1 MGTRAVMAPSIPE
14 AITSSEEQ
22 AVIAAVQAGNTA
34 FFAKLVTAYQDR
46 LFGAMC
52 IVLGNRQD
60 AEDVTQEAFAK
71 AFLKLD
77 TFQGR
82 SSFFTWL
89 HRIARHVAIDNRRR
103 GWRERQQRLA
113 DVGDGLDLVSSS
125 VMRSPDPDPGEVAE
139 RNENHQRLYR
149 ALAMMDQERR
159 EVITLRDLQGLDYA
173 EIAEILQVPVGTVRS
188 RLHRARLEL
197 KDLLAGSAGDEA
209 GGRHPSWS
217 VATGEDR

>member
-1 MGTRAVMAPSIPE
+1 MAPSIPE

-103 GWRERQQRLA
+103 GWRERQQRNA
-113 DVGDGLDLVSSS
+113 DVGDVHDLASSTL
-125 VMRSPDPDPGEVAE
+125 MRASDPGPAEAAE
-139 RNENHQRLYR
+139 RKENHQRLYR
-149 ALAMMDQERR
+149 ALATMDEERR

-173 EIAEILQVPVGTVRS
+173 EIAEILQLPIGTVRS

-197 KDLLAGSAGDEA
+197 RGLLADLASDEGVA
-209 GGRHPSWS
+209 KHASWS
-217 VATGEDR
+217 LATGEDR